1 MACAKVIIKVQA
13 FPLKYA
19 WCPAVSSAERSTRPG
34 GVSQGRSKGSATLL
48 NISYNDL
55 GRKLS
60 LW

>member
-1 MACAKVIIKVQA
+1 MKVQA
-13 FPLKYA
+13 FPLEYA
-19 WCPAVSSAERSTRPG
+19 WCPAMSSTAKSTRPG
-34 GVSQGRSKGSATLL
+34 GVSQGLSKGSDTLL